1 MNRTR
6 FRRRLHV
13 NDPLTIRRTPFVVM
27 CIPGRREDGSDSS
40 WFVLDR
46 RTMEST
52 PIGDGDDK
60 LPVAISSAHHANLGV
75 RSKS

>member
-1 MNRTR
+1 MT
-6 FRRRLHV
+6 V
-13 NDPLTIRRTPFVVM
+13 NGAVYDFDAAPFVAM
-27 CIPGRREDGSDSS
+27 CIPGGREDGSDSS

-46 RTMEST
+46 RTMKCT

-60 LPVAISSAHHANLGV
+60 RPTAISSARHANLGV